1 MSPFTSLG
9 TLCAKEALVLV
20 RDRQALLL
28 LFAMPALFVLILSLA
43 LEDIYNEKVG
53 SSLPV
58 ALQVEDSGEFANRL
72 VTTLKKRGEFR
83 LVEADGS
90 QSPEEL
96 LQSGVARAWIRVP
109 AGFSQDA
116 GDYLS
121 SYGREP
127 FGEYKLEWRA
137 SPLLDAPYRW
147 SLRSGLSLVVLETIL
162 DSLVDPRGEFPD
174 LERGAD
180 LFLSESESDTTPLP
194 TPLQQ
199 TVPGWSLF
207 AMFFIVVPLS
217 AGLFRERT
225 EGTLTRIL
233 VYPVPRSAVLL
244 SKVIPYLLVGAL
256 QFACML
262 AVGVFVVP
270 LFSDMSLQLG
280 DNALVLL
287 PITLACAL
295 AATSYALLVA
305 SLSKT
310 AEQAAA
316 FGATSVIIL
325 AMLGGVMIP
334 HFAMP
339 ATLQQVALVSPLYWG
354 HQAYL
359 DAFLNGA
366 GLAQVAL
373 PIGVLL
379 LFATASLSVA
389 ALRLRR

>member
-1 MSPFTSLG
+1 MSFFTVLSA
-9 TLCAKEALVLV
+9 LCVKEVRVLV

-58 ALQVEDSGEFANRL
+58 ALQVEDDGEFATRL
-72 VTTLKKRGEFR
+72 VATLKKRGEFT
-83 LVEADGS
+83 LVEGTAGQTPD
-90 QSPEEL
+90 EL
-96 LQSGVARAWIRVP
+96 MKSGEARAWIRIP
-109 AGFSQDA
+109 SGFSQAA

-121 SYGREP
+121 AYGREP
-127 FGEYKLEWRA
+127 FGENRLEWRA

-147 SLRSGLSLVVLETIL
+147 SLRSGLSLVMLETIL

-174 LERGAD
+174 IERGAE
-180 LFLSESESDTTPLP
+180 LFLRESGSGTNPLP

-233 VYPVPRSAVLL
+233 VYPIPKSAVLL
-244 SKVIPYLLVGAL
+244 SKVVPYLIVGVL
-256 QFACML
+256 QFSGML
-262 AVGVFVVP
+262 AVGVFLVP

-280 DNALVLL
+280 SNAIVLL
-287 PITLACAL
+287 PITLVSAL

-305 SLSKT
+305 SLAKT

-316 FGATSVIIL
+316 FGATSIIIL

-339 ATLQQVALVSPLYWG
+339 DTLQSVAVVSPLYWG

-359 DAFLNGA
+359 DAFLSNATLGE
-366 GLAQVAL
+366 LAMPL
-373 PIGVLL
+373 CVLL
-379 LFATASLSVA
+379 LFAAGSLAVA
-389 ALRLRR
+389 TLRLKR